1 MTLYANWRDA
11 ARAAI
16 DRIHEPVVV
25 DGVEYLSAPIA
36 ARRAGCSASWL
47 RRRCRAVRG
56 NFVVLEGEGGI
67 RFIRVPRHNGDARPP
82 LYVLLET
89 I

>member
-1 MTLYANWRDA
+1 M
-11 ARAAI
+11 I
-16 DRIHEPVVV
+16 V

-47 RRRCRAVRG
+47 RRRCRAVPG

-67 RFIRVPRHNGDARPP
+67 RFIRVPRHNGDMRAPV
-82 LYVLLET
+82 YVDVRT